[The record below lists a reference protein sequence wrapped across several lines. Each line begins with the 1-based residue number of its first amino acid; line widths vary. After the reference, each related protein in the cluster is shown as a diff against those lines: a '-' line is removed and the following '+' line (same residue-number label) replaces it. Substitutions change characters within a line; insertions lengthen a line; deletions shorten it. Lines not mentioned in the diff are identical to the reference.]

1 MEPASLRN
9 TGSTTFVI
17 SVQLPPAEMMT
28 VPGAIT
34 SPSGYFCFMDS
45 ESLPVGI
52 LMPSATAKSEQPCTA
67 SYRRAS
73 SPSLLQA
80 HIQLADR
87 DTPASP
93 FLMGAK
99 TRFDKASPM
108 AFRDPAT
115 GSMSAESGACP
126 IVVATPSVER

>member
-1 MEPASLRN
+1 MEPACVFN
-9 TGSTTFVI
+9 TGSITFVM
-17 SVQLPPAEMMT
+17 SVQLPPAEMIT

-34 SPSGYFCFMDS
+34 SPFGYFCFMES
-45 ESLPVGI
+45 ESLPVGM
-52 LMPSATAKSEQPCTA
+52 LMSRAIAKSEQPFTA

-73 SPSLLQA
+73 SPSLLHA

-87 DTPASP
+87 DTPTRP

-108 AFRDPAT
+108 ALRDPAT
-115 GSMSAESGACP
+115 GSISAVRGAWP
-126 IVVATPSVER
+126 TVVATPSLER